1 MAKTISRSPRGGQ
14 DSGGPIVDDS
24 GMGID
29 QQGTQETVAEHD
41 WRVAGEAWGSRAT
54 DWSCL
59 YEHYSIDVLIALF
72 ARLGV
77 GPDTTLLDIACGS
90 GLAVRI
96 ADGMGATVGGI
107 DAAEDLIAIAR
118 ERTPTADLRVGSM
131 YALPWPDESFDAAS
145 SVNGIWG
152 GCEAALDEAF
162 RVLRPGGLI
171 GISFW
176 GTGPP
181 LDIRTFFRIFAVHAP
196 EDHRASM
203 RQLNNIGTEGVAEEM
218 LTASGFSVIERGS
231 RTSVIEW
238 PDAETAWRAI
248 SSVGPAVPALR
259 TNDPSVLKR
268 EVLDALE
275 PCRDRHGIYR
285 SRSDQQFVIARKP

>member
-1 MAKTISRSPRGGQ
+1 MTIEQHDTPGALDR
-14 DSGGPIVDDS
+14 
-24 GMGID
+24 
-29 QQGTQETVAEHD
+29 HD
-41 WRVAGEAWGSRAT
+41 WRTAGEAWGSHAN

-72 ARLGV
+72 ARLAV
-77 GPDTTLLDIACGS
+77 GPTTKLLDIACGS

-96 ADGMGATVGGI
+96 ADAMGATVAGI
-107 DAAEDLIAIAR
+107 DAAADLVAVAR
-118 ERTPTADLRVGSM
+118 ERTPTADLQIGSM
-131 YALPWPDESFDAAS
+131 YALPWADESFDAAVS
-145 SVNGIWG
+145 INGIWG
-152 GCEAALDEAF
+152 GCDAALDEAF

-181 LDIRTFFRIFAVHAP
+181 LDIRNFFRIFAVHAP
-196 EDHRASM
+196 QGHRGSM
-203 RQLNNIGTEGVAEEM
+203 QQLNNISTVGVAEEM
-218 LTASGFSVIERGS
+218 LTASGFSVLERGS

-238 PDAETAWRAI
+238 PDTEIAWRAI

-259 TNDPSVLKR
+259 TNDPTALKR

-275 PCRDRHGIYR
+275 SCRDQRGIYR
-285 SRSDQQFVIARKP
+285 TRSDQQFVTARKP